1 VTLATAIV
9 AALAFLAGDPLPGA
23 AGAVPPPVAQVAADC
38 RTPIYASDVVVCG
51 DPTLLRLDNRMREML
66 GRGGPEIG
74 GQEGSLVESQEAWFR
89 RRSLC
94 AFSVQQAACL
104 EAAYAERL
112 AVLDA
117 LSRASEGAS
126 SSDTLSVCP
135 NAPWGPK
142 PVRVES
148 EGQAPVLLRDSWGR
162 VLAVASF
169 AGRNGDWSPYLRY
182 QPAVSGF
189 RLEPLDGVV
198 INCDP
203 H

>member
-104 EAAYAERL
+104 EAAYADWPYSTRCRVPRKVQVPAIPCLFVPTHHGVPSLSASNRRARRQYYSGIPGDGCWRSRL
-112 AVLDA
+112 SQEETAT
-117 LSRASEGAS
+117 G
-126 SSDTLSVCP
+126 
-135 NAPWGPK
+135 
-142 PVRVES
+142 
-148 EGQAPVLLRDSWGR
+148 LRT
-162 VLAVASF
+162 F
-169 AGRNGDWSPYLRY
+169 ATSL
-182 QPAVSGF
+182 Q
-189 RLEPLDGVV
+189 
-198 INCDP
+198 
-203 H
+203 